1 MNVAPG
7 SVRVTAAGA
16 LLTEGT
22 DYTVDYTAGRVKI
35 LNRQLIDAKTPIE
48 VSLQGGD
55 ALSQQRKTLIRP
67 RPQLPLL

>member
-7 SVRVTAAGA
+7 SVRVTAAGV

-55 ALSQQRKTLIRP
+55 ALSQAAQDPHRP

>member
-1 MNVAPG
+1 MQQ
-7 SVRVTAAGA
+7 
-16 LLTEGT
+16 LLAHSPTEGT

-55 ALSQQRKTLIRP
+55 ALSQQRKTLIGLI
-67 RPQLPLL
+67 QLPLL